1 VRPEWG
7 LAGNAALV
15 FAPRE
20 RTRGADLG
28 GRVFLH
34 DYHAADDA
42 DGGLLAQLFS
52 APMQVA
58 TWINLQY
65 YASVVD
71 PRAFGGGNKVLHD
84 VVGGRLGVY
93 EGNGG
98 DLRVG
103 LPLQSLHDGR
113 RWRHTPVR
121 LAVYVAADE
130 ARIERAIA
138 ASEPGRRLVENGWLH
153 LFRLADDGA
162 VWARSRQ
169 GGWRLTPSLPV
180 TTIAAEPPPVTPRP
194 RRVVEFARMQGMALA
209 MILLALAV
217 ALRARYLG

>member
-1 VRPEWG
+1 MRRRSRR
-7 LAGNAALV
+7 LT
-15 FAPRE
+15 
-20 RTRGADLG
+20 TRGATS
-28 GRVFLH
+28 GRARV
-34 DYHAADDA
+34 
-42 DGGLLAQLFS
+42 LAPTRAGS
-52 APMQVA
+52 PA
-58 TWINLQY
+58 QY

-71 PRAFGGGNKVLHD
+71 PRAFGGGNKV
-84 VVGGRLGVY
+84 
-93 EGNGG
+93 
-98 DLRVG
+98 
-103 LPLQSLHDGR
+103 LHDGR

-130 ARIERAIA
+130 ARIERALA

-180 TTIAAEPPPVTPRP
+180 TTIAAEPPPATPRP
-194 RRVVEFARMQGMALA
+194 RRVVEFARMQGTALA